1 MLKKILC
8 VFCILFMVNG
18 KSWAADVLYYA
29 VTDGSVRSVFISTEA
44 NENTLAPIIPSTSFQ
59 GGIIGAAREIAVDP
73 VNRLLWYTA
82 TDDVIYSIHLDT
94 LNEGPSIASDRIS
107 GAAVGGDRHLYID
120 YSRRHLLVTT
130 TSGDIQRFDLETQAD
145 LDPIPATFFTDGNV
159 GIFRH
164 LASDVRTGN
173 IWYAATNGSFR
184 EFNPDSLTLTG
195 REISFGEQF
204 GADPGASRHFVIDP
218 NRDLFLYAVTDGS
231 LATVPLST
239 LTRGEILRQPD
250 VFAGANTGAGRIIS
264 YDTIGL
270 SGGNSGNA
278 SFASNY
284 LTLPFVSLGNNDV
297 VSATLRFDAE
307 QDFFIVEHNEATSQ
321 TGINATTFNSGTGEL
336 IIPAVDFQGATYRA
350 TLNQIPGTLNFT
362 LETAEIQ

>member
-1 MLKKILC
+1 MLKKVLC
-8 VFCILFMVNG
+8 VFCILFVMNG
-18 KSWAADVLYYA
+18 KSWAVDVLYYST
-29 VTDGSVRSVFISTEA
+29 TDGTVRGADILTG
-44 NENTLAPIIPSTSFQ
+44 NEVASIPASAFK
-59 GGIIGAAREIAVDP
+59 GAIVGAARELAVDP
-73 VNRLLWYTA
+73 INRLLWYTA
-82 TDDVIYSIHLDT
+82 TDNAIYSVHLDT
-94 LNEGPSIASDRIS
+94 LVEGPSIASSRIS
-107 GAAVGGDRHLYID
+107 GAAVGGDRHLFID

-173 IWYAATNGSFR
+173 IWYAATDGSFR

-204 GADPGASRHFVIDP
+204 GANPGAFRHFVIDP

-239 LTRGEILRQPD
+239 LTRGEILHQATF
-250 VFAGANTGAGRIIS
+250 FAGAVNGAGRIIS
-264 YDTIGL
+264 FDIIGT

-297 VSATLRFDAE
+297 VSATLRFDAG
-307 QDFFIVEHNEATSQ
+307 QNIFIVEHNETTNQ
-321 TGINATTFNSGTGEL
+321 TGANATTFDSGAGKLT
-336 IIPAVDFQGATYRA
+336 IPAVDFEGATYRA